1 MGEIMNRLS
10 ILWTEETTG
19 QVLSLL
25 SCCSSKKLN
34 VLEVQSNMDKTNYT
48 LNISFIKQ
56 SNHHE
61 TSKNNLRN
69 HSWIMF
75 LLMKNIF

>member
-1 MGEIMNRLS
+1 MGEIMNHLS
-10 ILWTEETTG
+10 VLWTEETAG

-34 VLEVQSNMDKTNYT
+34 ALEVQSNMDKTNYT

-56 SNHHE
+56 SNHHALVKITLE
-61 TSKNNLRN
+61 IIHGSC
-69 HSWIMF
+69 F
-75 LLMKNIF
+75 F